1 MKKVV
6 IYALSTCP
14 WCMKAKKYFREH
26 DVPCEA
32 TDYDKADEATQQ
44 AIKADCKKH
53 GEEMSFPFVI
63 IDDNAVVGYAP
74 EKYARLLKL

>member
-14 WCMKAKKYFREH
+14 WCRKAKKYFAERNI
-26 DVPCEA
+26 PFEA

-44 AIKADCKKH
+44 AIKDDCKAR

-63 IDDNAVVGYAP
+63 IDDVAIVGYAP
-74 EKYARLLKL
+74 AKYSKVLNS